1 MTSKRAFAVV
11 LACSALLAGPTGATA
26 GAQEAVFLVRHA
38 ERLDDSSDSPLSADG
53 RARAERLAQ
62 VLRDARITTIFV
74 TEFQRTAQTAQPLA
88 DLLKLPVV
96 KTPAGDP
103 GALVTRLRAL
113 GPRDR
118 ALVVSH
124 SDRLP
129 ILLNDLAGAVNI
141 AIPGSEYGDLF
152 VVVPGDRPATSILMR
167 LRY

>member
-1 MTSKRAFAVV
+1 MTKT
-11 LACSALLAGPTGATA
+11 SALAVLVVTAAVTVGPAVATA
-26 GAQEAVFLVRHA
+26 AAQEAVFLVRHA
-38 ERLDDSSDSPLSADG
+38 ERLDDSKDSPLSSAG

-62 VLRDARITTIFV
+62 MLRDARITAIYV

-88 DLLKLPVV
+88 DLLALPLI

-103 GALVTRLRAL
+103 AALVTRLRAS
-113 GPRDR
+113 GTHAR

-129 ILLNDLAGAVNI
+129 ILLNDLAAANVTI
-141 AIPGSEYGDLF
+141 AAAEYDNLF
-152 VVVPGDRPATSILMR
+152 VVMPGGRPSTSIVMR